1 METITTIERVSSGNA
16 YKTQRK
22 DETNKNMLEII
33 IKICNGIL
41 CLLLP
46 LFSVYEMIKHPHKPY
61 AICIRKPYVH
71 LRSGVERK
79 KNGLFYFKWKST
91 MYNALIWRKAVN
103 KCVPFE
109 IRIRADIQDPKHSIL
124 WQKLYALLSVRLL
137 PLFHQPNNNYLWMHR
152 HVRNHN
158 SNSFN
163 CLLLYEFVVFFS
175 FLASS
180 IVYVSMRFY
189 SCIL

>member
-46 LFSVYEMIKHPHKPY
+46 LFSVYEMIKHPHKLY

-79 KNGLFYFKWKST
+79 KMVYSISNENQQCTMHLFG
-91 MYNALIWRKAVN
+91 
-103 KCVPFE
+103 E
-109 IRIRADIQDPKHSIL
+109 
-124 WQKLYALLSVRLL
+124 KL
-137 PLFHQPNNNYLWMHR
+137 
-152 HVRNHN
+152 
-158 SNSFN
+158 
-163 CLLLYEFVVFFS
+163 
-175 FLASS
+175 
-180 IVYVSMRFY
+180 
-189 SCIL
+189 